1 MMAAAANCFGG
12 WIEVCRKPHR
22 TVALVFLQRVF
33 VGTTVLLALQLTFNS
48 PAQASASKTIYEK
61 FYWACDREQW
71 GFAQSL
77 LAKLISR
84 SPKEPQLYSDRAR
97 LKLEQQQFQ
106 KAIDDC
112 NKAISLGQ
120 RDSSVYR
127 RRGYCYL
134 MLGDYK
140 KGAADL
146 EMAGKLWEPDYEEMF
161 SLHDHVNLARAYKFL
176 GRGQDVK
183 KAEKQAKLDE
193 KLQLALDKRDT
204 ASLSDSMSISNAVIK
219 AAPDFT
225 QAYFARAIF
234 ENNNTAF
241 AESISD
247 LNKVLAVVPNAVP
260 ALYFRADAYRET
272 HEYDKAVKDYT
283 KIIQLK
289 PRLVMFDFAAHT
301 GRIRDSFNH
310 SDQVCINL
318 ADVYFLRGTCQYALK
333 KFAPAARD
341 FAQVYK
347 LDPMESKA
355 LLECGN
361 CYFALGDNKAAIE
374 NYTRALKVDPK
385 FWDAYY
391 QRAIS
396 YEHSHDTQKAV
407 ADLTSVVVGNPR
419 DAGAYLLR
427 GQVYERANKM
437 DEAIKD
443 YGAMIKLAPRNDEG
457 YKFRGDL
464 FFKQGKYKEA
474 IADYDAAL
482 KVDSEDKAA
491 LTAAREKARAALRK
505 GR

>member
-1 MMAAAANCFGG
+1 MC
-12 WIEVCRKPHR
+12 EKPYR
-22 TVALVFLQRVF
+22 TIALDFLQRLF
-33 VGTTVLLALQLTFNS
+33 VLTTVLLALQLTS
-48 PAQASASKTIYEK
+48 SAARASASKTLYEK
-61 FYWACDREQW
+61 FFWACDREQW
-71 GFAQSL
+71 PFANSL
-77 LAKLISR
+77 LGKLISR
-84 SPKEPQLYSDRAR
+84 SPRDPQLYSDRAR
-97 LKLEQQQFQ
+97 LQLEQQQFQ
-106 KAIDDC
+106 KAVNDC
-112 NKAISLGQ
+112 TKAISLGQ
-120 RDSSVYR
+120 KDSSVYR

-161 SLHDHVNLARAYKFL
+161 SLRDSVNLAKAYKLL
-176 GRGQDVK
+176 GRGPDVK

-204 ASLSDSMSISNAVIK
+204 ASLSDSMSISSAVIK
-219 AAPDFT
+219 EAPNFT

-241 AESISD
+241 AESIKD

-289 PRLVMFDFAAHT
+289 PRLVIFDFAAHT

-333 KFAPAARD
+333 KFELAARD
-341 FAQVYK
+341 FAEVYK
-347 LDPMESKA
+347 LDPVESKA

-361 CYFALGDNKAAIE
+361 CYFALGDNKTAIE
-374 NYTRALKVDPK
+374 NYTKALKVDPK

-396 YEHSHDTQKAV
+396 YEHSHDTAKAI
-407 ADLTSVVVGNPR
+407 ADFTSVVVGNPR
-419 DAGAYLLR
+419 EAGAYLLR
-427 GQVYERANKM
+427 GQVYERAGKM
-437 DEAIKD
+437 NEAIKD
-443 YGAMIKLAPRNDEG
+443 YGSMIKLAPTNDEG

-464 FFKQGKYKEA
+464 LAKLGKYKEA
-474 IADYDAAL
+474 IADYDSAL

-491 LTAAREKARAALRK
+491 ITAAREKARAAMRK